1 MNTAA
6 TWLASA
12 PGNEASTRSK
22 GPGLAFAAPGGSRRL
37 RLLLAAA
44 ADSDWRVLAGSLA
57 NDGFEVADAATGA
70 DARAK
75 LLEFRPDLVLLDM
88 ALPGMDPYAAMAR
101 VRRAGG
107 ARWIPAVL
115 LAPSSD
121 PALVVHGLE
130 AGASEVLLK
139 PVNLAVARARL
150 NSLRRIAEMHV
161 SLQRYRDNAE
171 TEATL
176 ARGIMERM
184 IDSEGLRDPRMAWR
198 VIPATTFS
206 GDQIAAA
213 RGPSGRF
220 YTLLADV
227 AGHGLAAAITLLPML
242 LVFYSLARKDFP
254 VREMVTE
261 MNRKL
266 RGILVPGKYSA
277 LTLVCHDPA
286 RREIEYWNGG
296 LPAGL
301 LLDRRGHVV
310 IELPSSHLPLGIL
323 DDDAFD
329 ADCEMIDT
337 DGSAAVVLYSD
348 GLIEAQDNAGAPFGK
363 DRLRQ
368 CVMGPCAEI
377 DARIHGQLQRHL
389 GGRPL
394 HDDVSYL
401 AIALDR
407 EEPAAQAN
415 AG

>member
-6 TWLASA
+6 TTLASA
-12 PGNEASTRSK
+12 HRDSASPESTGRGEAI
-22 GPGLAFAAPGGSRRL
+22 AAPVAPRPL

-44 ADSDWRVLAGSLA
+44 ADSHWQVLAGSLA
-57 NDGFEVADAATGA
+57 SDGFEVADAAAGA
-70 DARAK
+70 DVLARF
-75 LLEFRPDLVLLDM
+75 LEFRPDLVLLDM
-88 ALPGMDPYAAMAR
+88 ALPGMDPFTAMAR
-101 VRRAGG
+101 VQKAAGV
-107 ARWIPAVL
+107 RWVPVVL

-121 PALVVHGLE
+121 PGLVVHGLE
-130 AGASEVLLK
+130 AGASDVLLQ

-161 SLQRYRDNAE
+161 SLRHYRDNAE
-171 TEATL
+171 TEAAL

-184 IDSEGLRDPRMAWR
+184 IDSDGLRDPRIVWR
-198 VIPATTFS
+198 VIPAATFS

-254 VREMVTE
+254 VSEMVTE

-277 LTLVCHDPA
+277 LALVCHDPA

-310 IELPSSHLPLGIL
+310 IELPSSHLPLGVL
-323 DDDAFD
+323 DEDAFD
-329 ADCEMIDT
+329 ASCEMIDT

-348 GLIEAQDNAGAPFGK
+348 GLIEAQDVAGAPFGK
-363 DRLRQ
+363 ERLRQ
-368 CVMGPCAEI
+368 CVMGPGAGI

-389 GGRPL
+389 AGRPL

-401 AIALDR
+401 TIGLDR
-407 EEPAAQAN
+407 QEPAAI
-415 AG
+415 